1 MKTLILKRPKDK
13 EKFYDESNFKI
24 FINGKF
30 LAKLGQNDIKEVTI
44 QEDKIEIQ
52 AKKFRFDCSKKEMI
66 ELEERTEVE
75 INRVLYLNNPSLI
88 MFLFPMIFTV
98 LYSSDIYW
106 LRVFIVSLSVILFF
120 WLINL
125 YIKNK
130 NKTIKI
136 TKI

>member
-1 MKTLILKRPKDK
+1 MKTIILKRPKDK
-13 EKFYDESNFKI
+13 EKYYDESNFKI
-24 FINGKF
+24 YINGKF
-30 LAKLGQNDIKEVTI
+30 VAKLGQDDIKEVTL
-44 QEDKIEIQ
+44 QDDKIEIQ
-52 AKKFRFDCSKKEMI
+52 AKKFGLDCSKKEMI
-66 ELEERTEVE
+66 ELEDRTEVE
-75 INRVLYLNNPSLI
+75 INRVIYLNNPSLI

-106 LRVFIVSLSVILFF
+106 LKVLIVSLSVFLFF